1 MLRQTGIKTLA
12 FFDRFKITAQ
22 DTLTQPIQATGIPQG
37 LSGGGW
43 ITWPT
48 IGK

>member
-12 FFDRFKITAQ
+12 FLTGQTTAQ
-22 DTLTQPIQATGIPQG
+22 DTLTQLIQATGIPQG
-37 LSGGGW
+37 LSGGW